1 VDVRHCDTLVLGAGT
16 AGCVVAAR
24 LAAAG
29 RERVTLVESGPDYGP
44 RGGGRW
50 PAALLAWGTL
60 VASHDWGYYADPGN
74 GVPGIWL
81 QRGRVIG
88 GSSSVNACG
97 LYWGTRADFDAWAA
111 LGNPGWGYDDLL
123 PYLQRV
129 EDDPAGPGA
138 QHGRGGPVRVYRV
151 AEADLNPLQRA
162 YLEACT
168 ALGYPWLPDV
178 NDGSGRPGI
187 GILPKSVEGDVR
199 CTSAFAYLDPVR
211 ARLTVLADHL
221 VDRLRWQGDRAA
233 GAVLLGPDGQV
244 EVAAERVVLAAGVFG
259 TPAILQRS
267 GIGPPDWL
275 RALGLT
281 RLHPL
286 PGVGEN
292 LLDHPGAVVELAAE
306 PTAYAA
312 LGALEARGA
321 LAGSE
326 VVLRGQA
333 DPAADHYDL
342 HGLLYGTWQPPGD
355 PLYGRYRLI
364 LYAMR
369 PRSRGSV
376 AIRSLDP
383 KAPPLIR
390 PNYLSDPADVAT
402 LVAAVRLAR
411 AIAAQPA
418 LDEVITGVLAPDAA
432 TRSDDDLAA
441 FARRSL
447 RTFNHSAGT
456 CRLGPADDP
465 LAVAGPD
472 GRVHGFANLYVADA
486 SLMPRLPSV
495 ATNHTTFAIAEKI
508 AAGLLE

>member
-1 VDVRHCDTLVLGAGT
+1 MNVRHCETLVLGAGT
-16 AGCVVAAR
+16 AGCVAAAR
-24 LAAAG
+24 LAASGCAG
-29 RERVTLVESGPDYGP
+29 VTLVESGPDYGP
-44 RGGGRW
+44 RGSGW

-60 VASHDWGYYADPGN
+60 VASHDWGYYAEPQD

-81 QRGRVIG
+81 QRGRVMG
-88 GSSSVNACG
+88 GSSTVNACG

-129 EDDPAGPGA
+129 ENDPAGPGP
-138 QHGRGGPVRVYRV
+138 QHGRAGPVHVYRV
-151 AEADLNPLQRA
+151 AENALNPLQRA

-168 ALGYPWLPDV
+168 GLGYPLLADI
-178 NDGSGRPGI
+178 NDGSGAPGI
-187 GILPKSVEGDVR
+187 GILPKSVEGGVR

-211 ARLTVLADHL
+211 ERVEVLADHL
-221 VDRLRWQGDRAA
+221 VDRLRWRGDRVG
-233 GAVLLGPDGQV
+233 GAVLLGPEGLV

-267 GIGPPDWL
+267 GIGPADWL
-275 RALGLT
+275 RTLGLT

-292 LLDHPGAVVELAAE
+292 LTDHVGAVVELAAE
-306 PTAYAA
+306 PTTYAA
-312 LGALEARGA
+312 LGELAARGA

-326 VVLRGQA
+326 VALRGQVSA
-333 DPAADHYDL
+333 TDDHYDL

-355 PLYGRYRLI
+355 PLYERYRLI

-390 PNYLSDPADVAT
+390 PSYLSDSADVAT
-402 LVAAVRLAR
+402 QVAAVRLAR
-411 AIAAQPA
+411 QIVAQPTMRA
-418 LDEVITGVLAPDAA
+418 VVTAVLTPDAA
-432 TRSDDDLAA
+432 LQSDDDLAA

-447 RTFNHSAGT
+447 RTFNHSVGT
-456 CRLGPADDP
+456 CRLGPASDP
-465 LAVAGPD
+465 LAVAAPD

-486 SLMPRLPSV
+486 SLMPCIPSV

-508 AAGLLE
+508 ADGLVV